1 MARKD
6 RRGPGLRKADRLYH
20 SFPSDVTLPKV
31 EKAKPRQIE
40 LQVASK

>member
-6 RRGPGLRKADRLYH
+6 RRGPGLRKADRLLT
-20 SFPSDVTLPKV
+20 VTLPKV